1 MRKRLFD
8 FFRKGNVGREGEQ
21 REPLQ
26 TDFIKSL
33 DLEEENPFADETPD
47 EIAFYDL
54 QGSEV
59 RR

>member
-8 FFRKGNVGREGEQ
+8 FFRKGNDSREGEQ

-47 EIAFYDL
+47 EIVLYDL
-54 QGSEV
+54 QGREV